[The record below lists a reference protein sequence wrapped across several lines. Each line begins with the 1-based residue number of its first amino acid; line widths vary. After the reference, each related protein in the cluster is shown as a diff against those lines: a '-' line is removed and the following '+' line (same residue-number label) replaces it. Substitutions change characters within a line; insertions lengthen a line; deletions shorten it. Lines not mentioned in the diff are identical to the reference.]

1 MRNGTM
7 LVYAGTI
14 GVQGKMLAKMQ
25 KLGELKS
32 SDDGIGSNGNSGS
45 SASAADPWR

>member
-1 MRNGTM
+1 MAPV

-32 SDDGIGSNGNSGS
+32 SEGGIGSNGNSVS
-45 SASAADPWR
+45 SARAADPRR